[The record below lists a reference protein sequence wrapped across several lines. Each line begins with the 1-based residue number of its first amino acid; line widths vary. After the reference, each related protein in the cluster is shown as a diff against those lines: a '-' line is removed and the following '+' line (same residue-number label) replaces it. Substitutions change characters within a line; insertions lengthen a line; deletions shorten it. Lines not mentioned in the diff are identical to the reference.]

1 MPRTEFSREVVVAAS
16 PKECWAT
23 VTDVPRLVEWVSIVE
38 QAQEVEHLTRYTAVL
53 ADRIGPF
60 KLRADL
66 DITVD
71 DVDEPHRVHVRAAG
85 EDRSVNSRLA
95 VDAVLEIEP
104 SDAGTQLRAHGQ
116 YEVTGRVAA
125 MGGGTINKKASRIL
139 DDFFGSAAHDLG
151 TP

>member
-16 PKECWAT
+16 PEQCWTT
-23 VTDVPRLVEWVSIVE
+23 VTDVPRLVDWVSIVE
-38 QAQEVEHLTRYTAVL
+38 QAEEVEHLAKYTAVL

-71 DVDEPHRVHVRAAG
+71 DVEEQRRIHVRAAG

-104 SDAGTQLRAHGQ
+104 GDADTRLRAYGR

-125 MGGGTINKKASRIL
+125 MGGGTINKKATHIL
-139 DDFFGSAAHDLG
+139 DDFFGSAAEELG

>member
-16 PKECWAT
+16 PEQCWAA
-23 VTDVPRLVEWVSIVE
+23 VTDVPRLVEWISIVD
-38 QAQEVEHLTRYTAVL
+38 QAREVEHLARYTAVL

-66 DITVD
+66 DITVAE
-71 DVDEPHRVHVRAAG
+71 VEEPHRVHARAAG
-85 EDRSVNSRLA
+85 EDRSVGSRLA

-104 SDAGTQLRAHGQ
+104 GDAGTRLRAHGR

-125 MGGGTINKKASRIL
+125 MGGGTIGKKADRVL
-139 DDFFGSAAHDLG
+139 DDFFGNAAHDLG
-151 TP
+151 TA